1 MVVFLTG
8 ATGFIGGAILDRM
21 LRDGRRVLPLIRHDA
36 AARVVATKGAH
47 PIVGDL
53 LNPGTYRDALR
64 GCDLLVHAAGF
75 NAFCQTDVRPL
86 YEVNVEGTRA
96 LLQAA
101 GEAGVKRIV
110 YTSSALTIGEPPG
123 QIAQETTPHRGYFL
137 SHYERAKYEAE
148 QVTLAFAS
156 QGLPVVVLNPCS
168 VQGPGR
174 LHGTARIFLDYL
186 NGRLPMICGHWF
198 SFLYIDD
205 CVEAHLRAAER
216 GRVGERYLLSGA
228 SVNTGELLETLE
240 TVTGFRRRP
249 WQVGRGVA
257 LVARL
262 QQVLGADR
270 SPRDAQIRRE
280 GCVRAGG
287 AEGRSREGHARR
299 GPDQRQV
306 RQRRHHLALRP
317 RRKRT
322 FHAVAGQIAGDVSKF
337 RHGRDFGFGI
347 ADLGFGI
354 LFDLWSLTFDL

>member
-21 LRDGRRVLPLIRHDA
+21 LRDGRRVLALIRHEA
-36 AARVVATKGAH
+36 AARVVAAKGAH
-47 PIVGDL
+47 PVVGDL
-53 LNPGTYRDALR
+53 LNPGTYRDVLR
-64 GCDLLVHAAGF
+64 GCDLLIHAAGL
-75 NAFCQTDVRPL
+75 NAFCQTDARPL

-101 GEAGVKRIV
+101 GEAGVRRIV

-148 QVTLAFAS
+148 QVTLALAR

-186 NGRLPMICGHWF
+186 NGRLPMVCGHWF

-205 CVEAHLRAAER
+205 CVEAHFRAAER

-228 SVNTGELLETLE
+228 SVTTGELLEILE

-257 LVARL
+257 LV
-262 QQVLGADR
+262 LGAAMEWEAR
-270 SPRDAQIRRE
+270 FT
-280 GCVRAGG
+280 
-287 AEGRSREGHARR
+287 GR
-299 GPDQRQV
+299 
-306 RQRRHHLALRP
+306 RP
-317 RRKRT
+317 RFCREMART
-322 FHAVAGQIAGDVSKF
+322 ILHGGRYDSSKAARELEISFTSMREMVTKTVSWYAQAGHVKQPLPGLAS
-337 RHGRDFGFGI
+337 GRI
-347 ADLGFGI
+347 
-354 LFDLWSLTFDL
+354 